1 MEQSITEKAIHR
13 DTHEHHEAPATSEAA
28 SEFLIKLTD
37 KAVEMVK
44 EAIKSEGGLKPDA
57 ALRVYVEGG
66 GCSGYK
72 YGLDFDENEASDDDL
87 ILTQDGVTIFID
99 QYSGTFLRGTMIDY
113 VTGLNGAGFK
123 FLNPQA
129 QRTCGCGSSFS
140 A

>member
-1 MEQSITEKAIHR
+1 MELHR
-13 DTHEHHEAPATSEAA
+13 ETHEHPEQAPAPD
-28 SEFLIKLTD
+28 FLVKLTD

-44 EAIKSEGGLKPDA
+44 DAIKNEAGLKPTA

-72 YGLDFDENEASDDDL
+72 YGLDFDENDAGDDDL
-87 ILTQDGVTIFID
+87 LLTQDGVNIFID
-99 QYSGTFLRGTMIDY
+99 QYSAAYLRGTLIDY
-113 VTGLNGAGFK
+113 VSGLNGSGFK
-123 FLNPQA
+123 FLNPNA

>member
-1 MEQSITEKAIHR
+1 MELHR
-13 DTHEHHEAPATSEAA
+13 ETHDHPVETTTAESGEAKQPDV
-28 SEFLIKLTD
+28 LIKLTE

-44 EAIKSEGGLKPDA
+44 EAIKSEPGLKGTA

-72 YGLDFDENEASDDDL
+72 YGLDFDENEAGDDDL
-87 ILTQDGVTIFID
+87 IFAQDGVQIFID
-99 QYSGTFLRGTMIDY
+99 QYSGAYLRGTVIDY
-113 VTGLNGAGFK
+113 VSGLNGAGFK
-123 FLNPQA
+123 FLNPNA

>member
-1 MEQSITEKAIHR
+1 MELHR
-13 DTHEHHEAPATSEAA
+13 ETHEHPAAPEAA
-28 SEFLIKLTD
+28 TPDFLIKLTD

-44 EAIKSEGGLKPDA
+44 EAIKSETGLKATA

-72 YGLDFDENEASDDDL
+72 YGLDFDENEAGDDDL
-87 ILTQDGVTIFID
+87 IFAQDGVNIFID
-99 QYSGTFLRGTMIDY
+99 QYSGAYLRGTVIDY
-113 VTGLNGAGFK
+113 VSGLNGAGFK
-123 FLNPQA
+123 FLNPNA